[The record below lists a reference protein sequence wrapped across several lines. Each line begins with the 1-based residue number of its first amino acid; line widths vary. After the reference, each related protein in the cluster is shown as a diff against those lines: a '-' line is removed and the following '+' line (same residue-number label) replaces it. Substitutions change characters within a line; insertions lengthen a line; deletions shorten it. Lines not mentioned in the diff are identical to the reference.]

1 MKWSDEEESARAK
14 DNNEMEK
21 MPDLTDISNSEE
33 VKNGT
38 DQQDESSVEAVGSV
52 PRFKCHGWGFFIL
65 KGGVFDGI
73 VPNYQ

>member
-1 MKWSDEEESARAK
+1 
-14 DNNEMEK
+14 MEK

-52 PRFKCHGWGFFIL
+52 PRFKCHG
-65 KGGVFDGI
+65 
-73 VPNYQ
+73 